1 MSHEKLQEI
10 LQLPYDE
17 KLKIYEA
24 LVNDLHKENE
34 SEEELNESQKRELDR
49 RLKKIEDGEAKFF
62 SWDEVER
69 RLRNRK

>member
-17 KLKIYEA
+17 KIKIYEA
-24 LVNDLHKENE
+24 LVNDLRRENE
-34 SEEELNESQKRELDR
+34 SKEELTESQKQELER

>member
-17 KLKIYEA
+17 KIEIYEA
-24 LVNDLHKENE
+24 LVNDLHKENGL
-34 SEEELNESQKRELDR
+34 EEELNESQKQELDR